1 VKTISL
7 KKVSA
12 VAVASLGFGLLSV
25 VPANSAA
32 TVVSIYVNKFSP
44 ASNYTATFP
53 GTSADVAAGSTAVTL
68 VSGTFG
74 TGTTDAG
81 KAIYNTSTTLGY
93 IGTIA
98 SVTSATALVLTAG
111 ATSIVAAGSTGLAA
125 SLDIGTPNTA
135 NTPYTVVNANGI
147 SGMTATAGA
156 SAAVMVGL
164 TNAQGTLTTGK
175 VRYIIDNAGVM
186 GVSPAIPAAATNAFA
201 PFTVPTTA
209 GTYTGK
215 VQYSAAGTFLGTA
228 ADQIDIAFTLTVVAA
243 STLAPALSSAFMT
256 EPSANGSSASST
268 TNGIARS
275 AYKTADTA
283 IAQIKVS
290 LVKSDG
296 TPDTAAH
303 TVTAIVSGVGFTAI
317 SNAANTPGTAKTRVG
332 TYNSGGS
339 GGISYVKINSDGT
352 AGTGTV
358 TVSVTHAVTSVETTL
373 GTFSYTSYGDVAAL
387 AVSTTNASIGKAG
400 STTGASV
407 AARTVDGNK
416 LSVLGTAG
424 TETVPAFIVK
434 ATDSAGR
441 AVNTVLAPSV
451 VSLTSPAIATG
462 GTCTKDD
469 GALPTTA
476 SSSTNGI
483 GFYNCNFATAGTA
496 KSGDKA
502 TLTIRVTDPADATKY
517 ISTTFDVTVG
527 GSVSTE
533 TLALDKTAY
542 APGEAMVVTR
552 TGKDSSGNPVADGTA
567 SPAVTFS
574 KAVGGTAPAAGFYKG
589 GVSAS
594 STSAATASVFA
605 PTVAGAFSAIAT
617 SAATGAPTITASS
630 SVTDANAAIA
640 TSIASLNAKI
650 VALNALIA
658 KIMKRLNI
666 R

>member
-32 TVVSIYVNKFSP
+32 TVVSIY
-44 ASNYTATFP
+44 ASKYSVGKNFTATFP
-53 GTSADVAAGSTAVTL
+53 GTSAAVSSGATAVTL
-68 VSGTFG
+68 VSGTF
-74 TGTTDAG
+74 TDTATDAG
-81 KAIYNTSTTLGY
+81 KAIYNVSTTGGY

-98 SVTSATALVLTAG
+98 TITSATAITLAAG
-111 ATSIVAAGSTGLAA
+111 ATSALAAGNTGLAA
-125 SLDIGTPNTA
+125 SLVIGTPVTTTTA
-135 NTPYTVVNANGI
+135 ATIINADGI
-147 SGMTATAGA
+147 SGMTVTGGSA
-156 SAAVMVGL
+156 AAVMVKL
-164 TNAQGTLTTGK
+164 SNAQGTLTTGK

-186 GVSPAIPAAATNAFA
+186 GTSPAIPALATTAFA
-201 PFTVPTTA
+201 PFTAPTTA

-215 VQYSAAGTFLGTA
+215 IQYSAAGTFLGTA

-243 STLAPALSSAFMT
+243 STLAPALSTAFMT

-268 TNGIARS
+268 TSAIARS
-275 AYKTADTA
+275 AYKTADTG

-290 LVKSDG
+290 LVKADG
-296 TPDTAAH
+296 TADTAAH
-303 TVTAIVSGVGFTAI
+303 TVTSIVSGVGFTAV
-317 SNAANTPGTAKTRVG
+317 SSSANTPGSAKTRVG
-332 TYNSGGS
+332 TYSSGGS

-352 AGTGTV
+352 AGSGTV
-358 TVSVTHAVTSVETTL
+358 TVSVTHAVTAVETTL

-400 STTGASV
+400 STTGRSID
-407 AARTVDGNK
+407 ARTVDGNK
-416 LSVLGTAG
+416 LGVLDGTS
-424 TETVPAFIVK
+424 TVPAFIVK

-441 AVNTVLAPSV
+441 VVNTVLAPSV
-451 VSLTSPAIATG
+451 VSLTSPAVSTG

-483 GFYNCNFATAGTA
+483 GFYNCNFATANSA

-589 GVSAS
+589 GASAS

-605 PTVAGAFSAIAT
+605 PTVPGAFSALAT
-617 SAATGAPTITASS
+617 SAATGAPTITAAS
-630 SVTDANAAIA
+630 SVTDANAALLTQIDA
-640 TSIASLNAKI
+640 LNAKI

-658 KIMKRLNI
+658 KIMKKLGVK
-666 R
+666 

>member
-7 KKVSA
+7 KKVA
-12 VAVASLGFGLLSV
+12 VVAVASLGFGLLSV
-25 VPANSAA
+25 VPANAAA
-32 TVVSIYVNKFSP
+32 TVVSIY
-44 ASNYTATFP
+44 ASKYSVGSNFTTTFP
-53 GTSADVAAGSTAVTL
+53 GTSAAVSSGATAVTL

-74 TGTTDAG
+74 SGTTDAG
-81 KAIYNTSTTLGY
+81 KAIYNVSTTGGY

-98 SVTSATALVLTAG
+98 SVASATSLTLAAG
-111 ATSIVAAGSTGLAA
+111 ATSALAAGNTGLAA
-125 SLDIGTPNTA
+125 SLVIGTPVTTTTA
-135 NTPYTVVNANGI
+135 ATIINADGI
-147 SGMTATAGA
+147 SGMTVTGGSA
-156 SAAVMVGL
+156 AAVMVKL
-164 TNAQGTLTTGK
+164 SNAQGTLTTGK

-186 GVSPAIPAAATNAFA
+186 GTSPAIPALATTAFA
-201 PFTVPTTA
+201 PFTAPTTA

-215 VQYSAAGTFLGTA
+215 IQYSAAGTFLGTA

-243 STLAPALSSAFMT
+243 PTLAPALSTAFMT

-268 TNGIARS
+268 TNAIARS
-275 AYKTADTA
+275 AYKTADTG

-290 LVKSDG
+290 LLKSDG
-296 TPDTAAH
+296 TADTAAH
-303 TVTAIVSGVGFTAI
+303 TVTSIVSGVGFTAI
-317 SNAANTPGTAKTRVG
+317 SSSADTPGTAKTRVG
-332 TYNSGGS
+332 TYSSGGS
-339 GGISYVKINSDGT
+339 GGVSYVKINSDGT
-352 AGTGTV
+352 AGSGTV
-358 TVSVTHAVTSVETTL
+358 TVTVTHAVTAVETTL
-373 GTFSYTSYGDVAAL
+373 GTFSYTSYGDVAKL
-387 AVSTTNASIGKAG
+387 EVSTTNASIGKAG
-400 STTGASV
+400 STTGRSI

-416 LSVLGTAG
+416 LGVLDTSN
-424 TETVPAFIVK
+424 TTVPAFIVK

-451 VSLTSPAIATG
+451 VSLTSPGVATG

-483 GFYNCNFATAGTA
+483 GFYNCNFATAASA

-502 TLTIRVTDPADATKY
+502 TLTIRVTDPADATKF

-552 TGKDSSGNPVADGTA
+552 TAKDSSGNPVADGSA
-567 SPAVTFS
+567 APAVTFS

-617 SAATGAPTITASS
+617 SGNTAGSTITASS
-630 SVTDANAAIA
+630 SVTDGNAGLLTQIDA
-640 TSIASLNAKI
+640 LNAKI

-658 KIMKRLNI
+658 KIMKKLGVK
-666 R
+666 